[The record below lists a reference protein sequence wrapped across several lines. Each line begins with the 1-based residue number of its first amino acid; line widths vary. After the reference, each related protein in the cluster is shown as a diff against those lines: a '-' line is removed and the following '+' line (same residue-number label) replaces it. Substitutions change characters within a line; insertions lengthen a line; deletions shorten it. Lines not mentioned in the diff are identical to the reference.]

1 MQHNAARNMVLLG
14 LAGAVALTGC
24 GSKSKSAGGGLGGG
38 STSATSAAASGGASG
53 GTVKI
58 GFEGPLTGDNA
69 QLGINEVNAVQL
81 AVDEAN
87 KNNTYG
93 FQVTLVK
100 QDDVGDPAKAP
111 AAATALQQDPA
122 ILGVIGPSFSGASKA
137 VAPSYDGAKL
147 VLISP
152 SATNPTLTSQG
163 FKSFHRVVPPDS
175 LEGQEAADYLAK
187 KAKKVYIV
195 DDASDYGKGAAD
207 AVEAELK
214 TKTIATVRDS
224 VPAATTDYSVIAQK
238 VAASGA
244 DALFY
249 GGYDT
254 QAGQFA
260 KALTTASFK
269 GLTMTGNGGKSS
281 KFTAAAGAS
290 GDGWY
295 FSCGC
300 LDATVAPVAKDF
312 NTAYKTMF
320 KTDPSTYSPEAFDAT
335 NAMLTAIKAAGANP
349 TRQAVWD
356 QVNKLDYKG
365 ITTQIKFQPNGE
377 VSAQVIN
384 LYQQK
389 GGVIGLLGDIKNAS

>member
-1 MQHNAARNMVLLG
+1 MQHSATRTLALLG

-24 GSKSKSAGGGLGGG
+24 GSSSKSTTGGLAAGGSSG
-38 STSATSAAASGGASG
+38 TSGAASGA
-53 GTVKI
+53 TVKI

-87 KNNTYG
+87 KANTYG

-100 QDDVGDPAKAP
+100 SDDVGDPAKAP
-111 AAATALQQDPA
+111 AAATTLQQDPA

-137 VAPSYDGAKL
+137 VAPSYDTAGL

-175 LEGQEAADYLAK
+175 LEGQEAADWLAK
-187 KAKKVYIV
+187 KAKKVYVI

-207 AVEAELK
+207 AVQAELK
-214 TKTIATVRDS
+214 VKTIASIRDS
-224 VPAATTDYSVIAQK
+224 VPAATTDYSIISQK

-260 KALTTASFK
+260 KALTAAGYK

-300 LDATVAPVAKDF
+300 LDATVAPVAAAF
-312 NTAYKTMF
+312 NTAYKAEF

-335 NAMLTAIKAAGANP
+335 NALLTAIKAAGASP
-349 TRQAVWD
+349 TRKAVWD
-356 QVNKLDYKG
+356 AVNALDYKG

-384 LYQQK
+384 LYLQK
-389 GGVIGLLGDIKNAS
+389 AGVIGLLGDIKSQS

>member
-1 MQHNAARNMVLLG
+1 MQHSAVRTLALLG
-14 LAGAVALTGC
+14 LAGSLALTGC
-24 GSKSKSAGGGLGGG
+24 GSSSKSSGAGLGAT
-38 STSATSAAASGGASG
+38 TSSGASG
-53 GTVKI
+53 AVSGATIKI

-81 AVDEAN
+81 AVDQAN
-87 KNNTYG
+87 ANNTYG
-93 FQVTLVK
+93 FKVALVK

-111 AAATALQQDPA
+111 AAATALQQDAA

-137 VAPSYDGAKL
+137 VAPSYDTAGL

-175 LEGQEAADYLAK
+175 LEGQEAGDWLAK
-187 KAKKVYIV
+187 KAKKVYVV

-207 AVEAELK
+207 AVQAELK
-214 TKTIATVRDS
+214 VKTITSVRDS

-260 KALTTASFK
+260 AALTAANFK
-269 GLTMTGNGGKSS
+269 GITMTGNGGKSS

-312 NTAYKTMF
+312 SAAYKAAF
-320 KTDPSTYSPEAFDAT
+320 KTDPSTYSPEAYDAT
-335 NAMLTAIKAAGANP
+335 NALLTAIKAAGASP
-349 TRQAVWD
+349 TRKAVWD
-356 QVNKLDYKG
+356 QVNLLDFKG

-377 VSAQVIN
+377 VSQQIIN
-384 LYQQK
+384 LYKQDK
-389 GGVIGLLGDIKNAS
+389 GVIGLLGDIKSQS

>member
-1 MQHNAARNMVLLG
+1 
-14 LAGAVALTGC
+14 TI
-24 GSKSKSAGGGLGGG
+24 
-38 STSATSAAASGGASG
+38 
-53 GTVKI
+53 KI

-81 AVDEAN
+81 AVDQAN
-87 KNNTYG
+87 ANNTYG
-93 FQVTLVK
+93 FKVALVK

-111 AAATALQQDPA
+111 AAATALQQDAA

-137 VAPSYDGAKL
+137 VAPSYDTAGL

-175 LEGQEAADYLAK
+175 LEGQEAGDWLAK
-187 KAKKVYIV
+187 KAKKVYVV

-207 AVEAELK
+207 AVQAELK
-214 TKTIATVRDS
+214 VKTITSVRDS

-260 KALTTASFK
+260 AALTAANFK
-269 GLTMTGNGGKSS
+269 GITMTGNGGKSS

-312 NTAYKTMF
+312 SAAYKAAF
-320 KTDPSTYSPEAFDAT
+320 KTDPSTYSPEAYDAT
-335 NAMLTAIKAAGANP
+335 NALLTAIKAAGASP
-349 TRQAVWD
+349 TRKAVWD
-356 QVNKLDYKG
+356 QVNLLDFKG

-377 VSAQVIN
+377 VSQQIIN
-384 LYQQK
+384 LYKQDK
-389 GGVIGLLGDIKNAS
+389 GVIGLLGDIKSQS

>member
-1 MQHNAARNMVLLG
+1 MQHSAVRTLALLG
-14 LAGAVALTGC
+14 LAGSVALTGC
-24 GSKSKSAGGGLGGG
+24 GSSSKSAGTGLGAGSSSGG
-38 STSATSAAASGGASG
+38 GAASGA
-53 GTVKI
+53 TIKI

-81 AVDEAN
+81 AVDQAN
-87 KNNTYG
+87 TNNTYG
-93 FQVTLVK
+93 FKVQLVK

-111 AAATALQQDPA
+111 AAATALQQDAA

-137 VAPSYDGAKL
+137 VAPSYDTAGL

-175 LEGQEAADYLAK
+175 LEGQEAGDWLAK

-207 AVEAELK
+207 AVGAELK
-214 TKTIATVRDS
+214 VKTITSVRDS

-260 KALTTASFK
+260 TALTAAGFK
-269 GLTMTGNGGKSS
+269 GITMTGNGGKSS

-300 LDATVAPVAKDF
+300 LDATVAPVAAAF
-312 NTAYKTMF
+312 NKAYKAAF
-320 KTDPSTYSPEAFDAT
+320 KTDPSTYSPEAYDAT
-335 NAMLTAIKAAGANP
+335 NAMLTAIKAAGASP
-349 TRQAVWD
+349 TRKAVWD
-356 QVNKLDYKG
+356 AVNALDYKG
-365 ITTQIKFQPNGE
+365 ITTQIKFQTNGE
-377 VSAQVIN
+377 VSQQIIN
-384 LYQQK
+384 LYLQK
-389 GGVIGLLGDIKNAS
+389 AGVIGLLGDIKSQS